1 MAKFNYKFASV
12 QRIKNTIEKKTQ
24 KELSIIDL
32 EINREKEKII
42 ELENE
47 RKRIR
52 EEIRAKKTLKVSEL
66 KFYDDFEKNIN
77 KKVELIEKELKNMQ
91 KNRIM
96 KQEELVEKSKE
107 TKMFEKLKIKHHG
120 EFIKDQNKLEQIE
133 LDDIATKK
141 FVRSNN
147 K

>member
-1 MAKFNYKFASV
+1 
-12 QRIKNTIEKKTQ
+12 
-24 KELSIIDL
+24 
-32 EINREKEKII
+32 
-42 ELENE
+42 
-47 RKRIR
+47 
-52 EEIRAKKTLKVSEL
+52 
-66 KFYDDFEKNIN
+66 
-77 KKVELIEKELKNMQ
+77 MQ